1 MTRESCCGGRVVV
14 VTGGGRGIG
23 RAYAH
28 ALAREGA
35 HVVVNDL
42 GVRPDG
48 REASSAPA
56 EEVVGEIEAIN
67 GSKAEAIAV
76 ATDIATREGADDL
89 ISRAVARFGRVD
101 AVINNA
107 GIDRP
112 GMLVD
117 LDEEDWDAVLDVH
130 LKAQFLV
137 MRAAARHWRERSERG
152 EQLAA
157 AIVNTSSPA
166 ALAGFRG
173 EGAYSAAKAGVLAL
187 TITAADELADYGVT
201 VNAVVPGAAT
211 RLTDWSPGAPGPEG
225 IAPLIVWL
233 ASVDAADITGRVF
246 SAAGGIFMV
255 LHGWEAGAPLVL
267 GDGGV
272 PELASGLRE
281 RLASE
286 RQPMDVLAPG
296 RNLPPR
302 PGAPGNLG

>member
-1 MTRESCCGGRVVV
+1 MSEEACCSERVVV
-14 VTGGGRGIG
+14 VTGAGRGIG

-28 ALAREGA
+28 ALARAGA
-35 HVVVNDL
+35 RVVVNDL
-42 GVRPDG
+42 GVQPDG

-56 EEVVGEIEAIN
+56 NEVVAEIEAM
-67 GSKAEAIAV
+67 GGEALAV
-76 ATDIATREGADDL
+76 PTDIATRSGADAL
-89 ISRAVARFGRVD
+89 IEQAVSRFGRVD

-117 LDEEDWDAVLDVH
+117 LSEEDWDAILDVH

-137 MRAAARHWRERSERG
+137 LRAAGRHWRERADVG
-152 EQLAA
+152 EVVAGA
-157 AIVNTSSPA
+157 VVNTSSPA

-173 EGAYSAAKAGVLAL
+173 EGAYSAAKAAVLAL
-187 TITAADELADYGVT
+187 TITAADELADYDVT

-211 RLTDWSPGAPGPEG
+211 RLTDWSPGAPGPEP

-233 ASVDAADITGRVF
+233 ASLDARDITGRVF
-246 SAAGGIFMV
+246 SAAGGMFMV
-255 LHGWEAGAPLVL
+255 LHGWEAGAPLIL

-272 PELASGLRE
+272 PDLAAGLRE
-281 RLASE
+281 RIESE
-286 RQPMDVLAPG
+286 RQPMEVLAPG

>member
-1 MTRESCCGGRVVV
+1 VEDRHCEDRVVV
-14 VTGGGRGIG
+14 VTGAGRGIG
-23 RAYAH
+23 RAYAL
-28 ALAREGA
+28 ALAAEGA
-35 HVVVNDL
+35 RVVVNDL
-42 GVRPDG
+42 GVQIDG
-48 REASSAPA
+48 RAASSVPA
-56 EEVVGEIEAIN
+56 EAVVAEIEAL
-67 GSKAEAIAV
+67 GGEAISVFSDV
-76 ATDIATREGADDL
+76 ATQEGADTLLDEA
-89 ISRAVARFGRVD
+89 IARFGRVD

-117 LDEEDWDAVLDVH
+117 LSEEDWDAVVGVH

-137 MRAAARHWRERSERG
+137 LRAAARHWRERSKSG
-152 EQLAA
+152 EAVAA

-173 EGAYSAAKAGVLAL
+173 EGAYSAAKAAILAL
-187 TITAADELADYGVT
+187 TATAADELSDFGVA

-211 RLTDWSPGAPGPEG
+211 RLTEWSPGAPGPES

-233 ASVDAADITGRVF
+233 ASRDASDITGRVF

-255 LHGWEAGAPLVL
+255 LHGWEVGAPFVI
-267 GDGGV
+267 GEGGV
-272 PELASGLRE
+272 SDLAAALRE
-281 RLASE
+281 RIANE

-302 PGAPGNLG
+302 PGVTS

>member
-1 MTRESCCGGRVVV
+1 MSEQACCIDRVVV
-14 VTGGGRGIG
+14 VTGAGRGIG
-23 RAYAH
+23 RAYAL

-35 HVVVNDL
+35 KVVVNDL

-48 REASSAPA
+48 REASGAPA
-56 EEVVGEIEAIN
+56 AEVVAEIEAM
-67 GSKAEAIAV
+67 GAEAIAV
-76 ATDIATREGADDL
+76 ASDVASREGADGL
-89 ISRAVARFGRVD
+89 VATAVERFGRID

-117 LDEEDWDAVLDVH
+117 LADEDWDAVLDVH
-130 LKAQFLV
+130 LRAQFLV
-137 MRAAARHWRERSERG
+137 LRAAARHWRTRSERG
-152 EQLAA
+152 ESVDASV
-157 AIVNTSSPA
+157 VNTSSPA

-187 TITAADELADYGVT
+187 TVTAADELAEYGVR

-211 RLTDWSPGAPGPEG
+211 RLTEWSPGAPGPEP

-233 ASVDAADITGRVF
+233 ASLDASDITGRVF
-246 SAAGGIFMV
+246 SGAGGVFML
-255 LHGWEAGAPLVL
+255 LHGWEAGVPFVM

-272 PELASGLRE
+272 PDLAAALRE

-286 RQPMDVLAPG
+286 RAPIEVLAPG

>member
-1 MTRESCCGGRVVV
+1 MSTNLCCANRVVV
-14 VTGGGRGIG
+14 VTGAGRGIG
-23 RAYAH
+23 RAYAL
-28 ALAREGA
+28 ALAKEGA
-35 HVVVNDL
+35 RVVVNDL

-56 EEVVGEIEAIN
+56 EAVVSEIEA
-67 GSKAEAIAV
+67 GGGEALAV
-76 ATDIATREGADDL
+76 ATDVATRSGAEAL
-89 ISRAVARFGRVD
+89 IAQATAHFGRVD

-117 LDEEDWDAVLDVH
+117 LTDEDWDAVVDVH

-137 MRAAARHWRERSERG
+137 LRAAAGHWRSRKERG
-152 EQLAA
+152 EDVSAA
-157 AIVNTSSPA
+157 LVNTSSPA

-173 EGAYSAAKAGVLAL
+173 EGAYSAAKAAVLAL
-187 TITAADELADYGVT
+187 TVTAADELSEYGVS

-225 IAPLIVWL
+225 VAPLIVWL
-233 ASVDAADITGRVF
+233 ASQDAADVTGRIF

-255 LHGWEAGAPLVL
+255 LHGWEAGSPLVL
-267 GDGGV
+267 GDGGLT
-272 PELASGLRE
+272 ELASGLRE
-281 RLASE
+281 RMASE
-286 RQPMDVLAPG
+286 RQPLEVLAPG
-296 RNLPPR
+296 RNLPAR